1 MQTFQVKGM
10 TCGHCERAVIRAVQ
24 ALDSAAEVKVDLA
37 KGEVRVASDV
47 PAERLMEAIRE
58 EGYEVA
64 QA

>member
-10 TCGHCERAVIRAVQ
+10 TCGHCERAVIQAVQ
-24 ALDSAAEVKVDLA
+24 ALDAAAEVKVDLA

>member
-10 TCGHCERAVIRAVQ
+10 TCGHCAKAITRAVQ
-24 ALDSAAEVKVDLA
+24 ELDAAAEVEVDLA
-37 KGEVRVASDV
+37 RGEVQVASQL

-64 QA
+64 QG

>member
-10 TCGHCERAVIRAVQ
+10 TCGHCERAVIQAVQ